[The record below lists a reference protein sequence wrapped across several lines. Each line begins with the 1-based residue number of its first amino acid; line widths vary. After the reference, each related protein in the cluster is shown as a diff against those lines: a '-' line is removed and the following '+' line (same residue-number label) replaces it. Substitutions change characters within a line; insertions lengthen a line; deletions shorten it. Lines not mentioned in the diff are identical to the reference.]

1 MTRNLTRTTLLLTC
15 IRRHVQRG
23 APCGCWFARP
33 TEHCIPVCWSLA
45 SAVIEFQDGVV
56 SAEECMGFDRGFY
69 SSELC
74 ALHYSLRSAE
84 ELKPEL
90 VLLQNL

>member
-1 MTRNLTRTTLLLTC
+1 M
-15 IRRHVQRG
+15 
-23 APCGCWFARP
+23 
-33 TEHCIPVCWSLA
+33 
-45 SAVIEFQDGVV
+45 